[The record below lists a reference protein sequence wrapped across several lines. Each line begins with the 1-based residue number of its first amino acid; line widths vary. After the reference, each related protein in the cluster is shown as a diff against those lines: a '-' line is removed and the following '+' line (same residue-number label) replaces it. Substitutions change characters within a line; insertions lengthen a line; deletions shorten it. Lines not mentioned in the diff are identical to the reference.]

1 MHKYKTIL
9 PYYLKCR
16 ENTKNMNPKISVT
29 NNGKTMIL
37 SNCAICGS
45 KKIKIYKNKQ
55 GANGFLSSLG
65 IKTPLSKIPL
75 VVLFCFNSYYNNSI
89 K

>member
-1 MHKYKTIL
+1 MKLLDKMHKYKTIL

-37 SNCAICGS
+37 ANCAICGS
-45 KKIKIYKNKQ
+45 KKSK
-55 GANGFLSSLG
+55 F
-65 IKTPLSKIPL
+65 IKT
-75 VVLFCFNSYYNNSI
+75 NREQMDY
-89 K
+89 